1 MNYTEEDVHDYIVN
15 TLVIKKSRKQDYLD
29 VRNYLLAILYY
40 NFKHTE
46 EELQFIYKIDRSTI
60 NVSKKNPYHL
70 LKLNDYDFLKHTE
83 EVRLKFPYVF
93 PEPSTKSKLK
103 HRKKTTISL
112 NNMVYGQVKIF
123 AEKNDMYLHTA
134 IRLLIKRGL
143 EWVE

>member
-1 MNYTEEDVHDYIVN
+1 MSYTEEDVHDYIIN

-112 NNMVYGQVKIF
+112 NTMVYGQVKIF

>member
-1 MNYTEEDVHDYIVN
+1 MSYTEEDVHDYIVN

-112 NNMVYGQVKIF
+112 NTMVYGQVKIF
-123 AEKNDMYLHTA
+123 AERNDMYLHTA

>member
-112 NNMVYGQVKIF
+112 NTMVYGQVKIF